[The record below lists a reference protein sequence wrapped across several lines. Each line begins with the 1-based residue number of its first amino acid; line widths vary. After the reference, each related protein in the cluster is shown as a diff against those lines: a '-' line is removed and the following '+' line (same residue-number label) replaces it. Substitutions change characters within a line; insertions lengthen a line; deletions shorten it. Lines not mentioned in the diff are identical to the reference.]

1 MWIGRK
7 QWQELRGQWQQLRQ
21 HIITT
26 NHELGLVQRDV
37 KWLKW
42 LICAVF
48 LGVALG
54 LARQFLGI

>member
-7 QWQELRGQWQQLRQ
+7 QWQELRGQWQELRK

-42 LICAVF
+42 LIGLVVA
-48 LGVALG
+48 GVLTLVLKALV
-54 LARQFLGI
+54 L

>member
-7 QWQELRGQWQQLRQ
+7 HWREIWTQWQELRQ

-48 LGVALG
+48 LAVVLG
-54 LARQFLGI
+54 LAKQFIGL